1 MASEMNATTTSRHRP
16 RRSRIAVASVAVAF
30 AGAIASGIVFAQTPP
45 ASTSTPTDPATQPTL
60 QDDKDV
66 IEAGRKWLALVDSG
80 QYDETWEIA
89 SPLLKGKVSKEK
101 WNDGLRN
108 LRKPLGKLVSRTPEK
123 FARAHQLP
131 GAPDGDYV
139 IVEYTSTFENG
150 KHPEQLTWS
159 LEKDDIWRVSGYFIR

>member
-1 MASEMNATTTSRHRP
+1 MASDMNATTGSRLRAW
-16 RRSRIAVASVAVAF
+16 RNRIAVASAAVAF
-30 AGAIASGIVFAQTPP
+30 AWVIAPGIVFAQAPQ
-45 ASTSTPTDPATQPTL
+45 ASTPTATDPANQPTL

-89 SPLLKGKVSKEK
+89 SPLLKSKVSKEK
-101 WNDGLRN
+101 WNDGLQN

-131 GAPDGDYV
+131 GAPAGDYV